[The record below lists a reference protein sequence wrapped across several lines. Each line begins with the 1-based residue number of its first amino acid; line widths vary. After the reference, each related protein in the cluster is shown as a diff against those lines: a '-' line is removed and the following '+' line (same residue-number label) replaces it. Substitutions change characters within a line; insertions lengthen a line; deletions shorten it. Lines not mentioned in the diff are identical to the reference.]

1 MNRHINTIG
10 ILWIVFGALGIF
22 AGFTVF
28 FILFGVS
35 FIPDI
40 GYEAPL
46 ILRGLGTGIAM
57 FLVVLSLPE
66 IIAGYGVLKGKEWG
80 RILVLILSFLN
91 IVSFPLGTALGIYSF
106 VILIKEESIQY
117 FQKSG

>member
-1 MNRHINTIG
+1 MEKNINTIG
-10 ILWIVFGALGIF
+10 ILWIVYGALGIF
-22 AGFTVF
+22 AGFIVF

-35 FIPDI
+35 FIPDM

-57 FLVVLSLPE
+57 FLVLLYLPE
-66 IIAGYGVLKGKEWG
+66 IAGYGVLKGKEWG
-80 RILVLILSFLN
+80 RILVLIMSFLN

-106 VILIKEESIQY
+106 VILIKEDSLKY

>member
-1 MNRHINTIG
+1 MNKHINTIG
-10 ILWIVFGALGIF
+10 ILWIVYGALGIF
-22 AGFTVF
+22 AGFIVF

-35 FIPDI
+35 FIPDM

-66 IIAGYGVLKGKEWG
+66 IIAGYGVLKQKEWG

-106 VILIKEESIQY
+106 VILIKEDSIQQ
-117 FQKSG
+117 FHKGG